1 MHDSARCGKP
11 SRISRVRGWRPSRST
26 PISIAALLGL
36 VCVSATAA
44 VTIFDLTPIVV
55 RSDSMAPELN
65 RGDLA
70 IARSASAGDVTVGDV
85 ISVKDR
91 AGVRVTHR
99 VVTVDPFGSSIQFTL
114 KGDANAVPD
123 AQVYEVHDADG
134 TVIGLFVMDFWC
146 RPTKQG
152 GAWMSNLV
160 DQSLR
165 DGTLPVV
172 TNNCNYSP
180 STTTISWDD

>member
-1 MHDSARCGKP
+1 VHDSARRGKP

-55 RSDSMAPELN
+55 RSDSMAPELY

-123 AQVYEVHDADG
+123 AQVYNAKSIDKVVWSAPKLG
-134 TVIGLFVMDFWC
+134 YPLAVAVGPVGIFVGGLLVAALAYVISGPW
-146 RPTKQG
+146 RGST
-152 GAWMSNLV
+152 GAYK
-160 DQSLR
+160 
-165 DGTLPVV
+165 P
-172 TNNCNYSP
+172 Y
-180 STTTISWDD
+180 